1 MALNG
6 IIGPFGVF
14 SRDFR
19 AWRKGGEMIRTG
31 MIGLALSLLI
41 GLAGCDMPAGSASAP
56 PLTPYNASGA
66 YGGNAMGGGGSGGGG
81 GM

>member
-1 MALNG
+1 M
-6 IIGPFGVF
+6 
-14 SRDFR
+14 
-19 AWRKGGEMIRTG
+19 
-31 MIGLALSLLI
+31 ALSLLV